1 MPNQPTPTP
10 MTAEE
15 YFENWTASQKKFT
28 TWREGSVQFAEAYHT
43 YRLQFERDNK
53 QQPTDPYYT
62 DPATWPKWANWT
74 AVDVDNEM
82 FAFEERPAI
91 KHIDNYWVTASDTR
105 WLKIRNVTHNP
116 DWRNSLRSLKE
127 VSRGK

>member
-15 YFENWTASQKKFT
+15 YWEEEAIQNVDPFT
-28 TWREGSVQFAEAYHT
+28 SPFKFAEAYAD
-43 YRLQFERDNK
+43 YRLRFERDNK

-116 DWRNSLRSLKE
+116 DWRNSLRSRKE

>member
-15 YFENWTASQKKFT
+15 FFKERFPK
-28 TWREGSVQFAEAYHT
+28 GSVITDNINHLATMYAN

-116 DWRNSLRSLKE
+116 DWRNSLRSRKE

>member
-1 MPNQPTPTP
+1 

-15 YFENWTASQKKFT
+15 YWEEEAIQNVDPFT
-28 TWREGSVQFAEAYHT
+28 SPFKFAEAYAD
-43 YRLQFERDNK
+43 YRLRFEQE
-53 QQPTDPYYT
+53 QQPQPLDPYYT

-116 DWRNSLRSLKE
+116 DWRNSLRSRKE